1 MFLDQFI
8 TQLDASDNTKLAYQ
22 NDIQQFINF
31 INRENIAVDA
41 VTHKIVGNYIY
52 YLHQEF
58 NLKSSSVSRK
68 LSALR
73 LYYDFLVQR
82 KGILNYPFQNIKNP
96 KQNKALPD
104 FLFVEEIDEFLS
116 SINLHEQFG
125 LRNRVMFELMY
136 ACGLRVSEIC
146 NLTLS
151 QIDFENNIVTVVGK
165 GNKERIVPFYDA
177 IKLLMVQYINENFI
191 SDRLFLNKN
200 GQPLTTRGIQY
211 ILDQCSKKTN
221 LRLKLHPH
229 MFRHSFATHLLD
241 NGADLRLLQQLLGH
255 ENIKTTQ
262 VYLHVSNDYLKQ
274 TYYAAHPRAKK

>member
-22 NDIQQFINF
+22 NDIQQFLNF
-31 INRENIAVDA
+31 INRENVAVDE
-41 VTHKIVGNYIY
+41 VSHKIVGNYIY

-58 NLKSSSVSRK
+58 NLKSSSVARK

-82 KGILNYPFQNIKNP
+82 KGLLNYPFQNIKNP

-104 FLFVEEIDEFLS
+104 FLFVEEIDEFLD
-116 SINLHEQFG
+116 SIDLNEQFG

-136 ACGLRVSEIC
+136 ACGLRVSEVC
-146 NLTLS
+146 NLMLS
-151 QIDFENNIVTVVGK
+151 QIDFENNIVRVVGK
-165 GNKERIVPFYDA
+165 GNKERIVPFYNA
-177 IKLLMVQYINENFI
+177 VKSLLVQYINENFI
-191 SDRLFLNKN
+191 TERLFLNKN
-200 GQPLTTRGIQY
+200 GKPLTTRGIQY
-211 ILDQCSKKTN
+211 ILEQCGKKTN
-221 LRLKLHPH
+221 LRIKLHPH

-274 TYYAAHPRAKK
+274 TYYEAHPRAKK

>member
-22 NDIQQFINF
+22 NDIQQFLNF
-31 INRENIAVDA
+31 INQENVAVDE
-41 VTHKIVGNYIY
+41 VSHKIVGNYIY

-58 NLKSSSVSRK
+58 NLKSSSVARK

-82 KGILNYPFQNIKNP
+82 KGLLNYPFQNIKNP

-104 FLFVEEIDEFLS
+104 FLFVEEIDEFLD
-116 SINLHEQFG
+116 SIDLNEQFG

-136 ACGLRVSEIC
+136 ACGLRVSEVC
-146 NLTLS
+146 NLLLS
-151 QIDFENNIVTVVGK
+151 QIDFENNIVRVVGK

-177 IKLLMVQYINENFI
+177 VKSLLVQYINENFI
-191 SDRLFLNKN
+191 TERLFLNKN
-200 GQPLTTRGIQY
+200 GKPLTTRGIQY
-211 ILDQCSKKTN
+211 ILEQCGKKTN
-221 LRLKLHPH
+221 LRIKLHPH

-274 TYYAAHPRAKK
+274 TYYEAHPRAKK